1 MTLSELI
8 TALPIDPTKSP
19 HVYHLMRILI
29 HSGFFAPKNT
39 NENDQE
45 EACVLTESSRLLIK
59 DNPLSVTPFLLAMV
73 DPMLTTPW
81 NYLTT
86 WFQNEDLTPFDTA
99 HGKTFWDYGGDEP
112 KFANIFNDAMASDA
126 RLVMSI
132 VVDKCKGVFEGLKS
146 FVDVGG
152 GTGTVTKAI
161 ADTFPDIECT
171 VFDLP
176 HVVADFQGSKNLKYV
191 GGDMFEAV
199 PLADAVFM
207 KVKYILVLFS
217 PGTFLFLRN
226 HEILPSGAISTRYM
240 NGRTYC

>member
-86 WFQNEDLTPFDTA
+86 WFQNEDLTPFDTS
-99 HGKTFWDYGGDEP
+99 GD
-112 KFANIFNDAMASDA
+112 
-126 RLVMSI
+126 
-132 VVDKCKGVFEGLKS
+132 
-146 FVDVGG
+146 
-152 GTGTVTKAI
+152 VT
-161 ADTFPDIECT
+161 
-171 VFDLP
+171 
-176 HVVADFQGSKNLKYV
+176 Q
-191 GGDMFEAV
+191 
-199 PLADAVFM
+199 
-207 KVKYILVLFS
+207 S
-217 PGTFLFLRN
+217 PGC
-226 HEILPSGAISTRYM
+226 S
-240 NGRTYC
+240 